1 MRSLMRFTLAT
12 VAVCISFSRG
22 SVAVRSWWLSRDFVA
37 LADRGWAVP
46 LSEALR
52 MKEDRRADCERRIR
66 EVDKDIAFLNT
77 MACLHKKN
85 CVSGTVG

>member
-1 MRSLMRFTLAT
+1 MRSLMRFTPAT
-12 VAVCISFSRG
+12 VAVCMSFSRG
-22 SVAVRSWWLSRDFVA
+22 SAAVRSWWLSRDFVA

-52 MKEDRRADCERRIR
+52 MKEDRKADCERRIR
-66 EVDKDIAFLNT
+66 EVDRDMALLNT
-77 MACLHKKN
+77 MTCLHKKN